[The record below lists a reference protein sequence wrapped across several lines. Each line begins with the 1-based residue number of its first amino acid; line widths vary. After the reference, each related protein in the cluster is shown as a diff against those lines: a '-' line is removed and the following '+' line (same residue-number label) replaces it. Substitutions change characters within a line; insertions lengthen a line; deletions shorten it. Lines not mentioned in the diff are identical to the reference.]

1 MLLAGPQDPPYMA
14 SVAAAADN
22 PLVRAA
28 AAGDG
33 AAVRRLLK
41 QGVDVNAAGADG
53 TTALH
58 WMVRADDLEATDLLL
73 RAGAKPSAPN
83 ALGLTP
89 VYIAA
94 ENGNAALLR
103 RLLDA
108 GADVATRDASGDTLL
123 MAAVRTG

>member
-1 MLLAGPQDPPYMA
+1 MSTANAADVRREFDSSLSRSPVKIFARVGPRKHMKRKRLIGTGVAVLMLLAGPRDLPSLA

-41 QGVDVNAAGADG
+41 QGADVNAAGADG

-58 WMVRADDLEATDLLL
+58 WTVRADDLEATDLLL
-73 RAGAKPSAPN
+73 RAGAKPS
-83 ALGLTP
+83 TP
-89 VYIAA
+89 
-94 ENGNAALLR
+94 
-103 RLLDA
+103 
-108 GADVATRDASGDTLL
+108 
-123 MAAVRTG
+123 